1 MDAAGTEDCKGKYK
15 SPRSAQVWFLGRSRQ
30 RWKQKY
36 HDLKIETKRLQ
47 NRVAD
52 VTKSRARW
60 RQQTQE
66 LSRRLQQLEAQNAAL
81 HEQAAAFKKDG
92 PGSGPRPGGR

>member
-1 MDAAGTEDCKGKYK
+1 MDAADAEDCQVKYK
-15 SPRSAQVWFLGRSRQ
+15 SPRSAQVWFLERSRR

-36 HDLKIETKRLQ
+36 QDLKVEAKRLQ

-52 VTKSRARW
+52 VTKSRAQW

-66 LSRRLQQLEAQNAAL
+66 LSRRLQELEAHNAAL

-92 PGSGPRPGGR
+92 PCSGPRPG